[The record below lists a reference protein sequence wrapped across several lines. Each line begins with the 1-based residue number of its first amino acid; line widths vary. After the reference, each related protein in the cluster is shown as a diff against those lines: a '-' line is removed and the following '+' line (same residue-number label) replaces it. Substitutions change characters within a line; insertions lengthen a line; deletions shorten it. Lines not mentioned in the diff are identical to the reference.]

1 MQDDIFK
8 NSRTLR
14 RTISVHSIFGFGF
27 FQVSKNQQSRIK
39 YPAFCLVFCD
49 KGRIKAVA
57 AGKET
62 EITEGNCIFFTPD
75 TEFTLIE
82 KGDGS
87 RVFYAVFTVK
97 ENSISVFCGKPAGV
111 SSFSKALLLRLNKLA
126 PEYFAQKG
134 IYSLSQLP
142 EVNPDAG
149 IFTEQSIRL
158 LLELFIIERIKPAYK
173 SIIADASDNDTATEA
188 QKITAEIYEFL
199 TAKVHERITLADV
212 SDALFFS
219 ESYLKKAFRKETG
232 KTIMEAFTEL
242 KTEEAKKLIA
252 LGIPFNEVAERLS
265 FCSKN
270 YFSKVFK
277 DVAGVTP
284 SEYKKSL

>member
-1 MQDDIFK
+1 M
-8 NSRTLR
+8 
-14 RTISVHSIFGFGF
+14 
-27 FQVSKNQQSRIK
+27 
-39 YPAFCLVFCD
+39 
-49 KGRIKAVA
+49 
-57 AGKET
+57 
-62 EITEGNCIFFTPD
+62 
-75 TEFTLIE
+75 
-82 KGDGS
+82 
-87 RVFYAVFTVK
+87 
-97 ENSISVFCGKPAGV
+97 
-111 SSFSKALLLRLNKLA
+111 
-126 PEYFAQKG
+126 
-134 IYSLSQLP
+134 
-142 EVNPDAG
+142 
-149 IFTEQSIRL
+149 
-158 LLELFIIERIKPAYK
+158 LELFIIECIKPAYK